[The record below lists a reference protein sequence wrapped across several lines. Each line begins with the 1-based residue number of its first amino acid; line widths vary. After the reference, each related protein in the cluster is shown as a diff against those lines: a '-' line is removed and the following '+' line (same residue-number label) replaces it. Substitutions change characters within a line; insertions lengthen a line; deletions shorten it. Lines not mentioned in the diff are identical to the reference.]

1 MKKTKKLFLFLV
13 IVIINIGINVYA
25 GTNDSI
31 LVRNQID
38 GIYAIAPLSDRTH
51 LYNLEIYKMNG
62 KTSYCIEI
70 GKKITSETY
79 NSTDN
84 TNEQQAITN
93 LTKEQLEYIKAIS
106 YFGYEYSNHTDIK
119 YYMASQELIWEYLN
133 NIDITWTNELNIN
146 GQRINID
153 TYKEEINNLAT
164 RYIKALSLP
173 TSEAY
178 TIGTT
183 HTLTDNSLE
192 FYNVSSK
199 NNNPVT
205 ISGNNLNITIN
216 TNSTKKDTITLTR
229 KNYYNESA
237 KIYNF
242 NDSQIM
248 LSAGNLKK
256 LEHNIEVY
264 IMGATL
270 RIELIDK
277 DTREYKP
284 SGQAV
289 LEGSEYELYDESNKL
304 LYTFTFSNLNFFL
317 YANLSYGKY
326 YIKQKTPGKGYQK
339 ENQKVEVII
348 DKLNKNIV
356 LEEEVIKNKIEINKL
371 YEYDSKNKREKD
383 ITFLIYDNNNNIYT
397 SITTTE
403 TGPDILTLPYGKY
416 TMKQQNTT
424 YGYKMINDIEINIE
438 NQNNTIIKY
447 NLLDERIKTKVQIT
461 TKEKESKNKIEE
473 KNITY
478 KILNIETNNY
488 VYYINEKGKKIYDFK
503 TNELGEVLLPVELPY
518 GTYKIEQITQPTN
531 YLKTNE
537 KIEIIIN
544 EESEYKYIN
553 DEPIINIDYYNI
565 KKPEEKL
572 NNNAKNPKT
581 IDNINHFFYIL
592 IISILSIIFIK
603 IKNK

>member
-1 MKKTKKLFLFLV
+1 MKKTKIIILFLV
-13 IVIINIGINVYA
+13 IVILNIGINAYA
-25 GTNDSI
+25 GTNDST
-31 LVRNQID
+31 LVRNQVD

-51 LYNLEIYKMNG
+51 LYNLEVYKMNG

-70 GKKITSETY
+70 GKKITTEIY

-84 TNEQQAITN
+84 TNEQQSITN
-93 LTKEQLEYIKAIS
+93 LTKEQLDYIKAIA
-106 YFGYEYSNHTDIK
+106 YFGYEYNNHTDIK

-146 GQRINID
+146 GARINID

-199 NNNPVT
+199 NNNPVN

-284 SGQAV
+284 SGQAS

-326 YIKQKTPGKGYQK
+326 HIKQKAPGKGYQK
-339 ENQKVEVII
+339 ESQKVEVII

-356 LEEEVIKNKIEINKL
+356 LEEEVIKNTIEINKL
-371 YEYDSKNKREKD
+371 YEYDSSNKREKD
-383 ITFLIYDNNNNIYT
+383 ITFLIYDNNNNLYT

-424 YGYKMINDIEINIE
+424 YGYKMINDIEINID

-461 TKEKESKNKIEE
+461 TKEKDSGNKIEE

-478 KILNIETNNY
+478 KILNTDTNNY
-488 VYYINEKGKKIYDFK
+488 IYYINEEGKKIYEFK
-503 TNELGEVLLPVELPY
+503 TNELGEILLPVELPY
-518 GTYKIEQITQPTN
+518 GTYEIEQITEPTN

-537 KIEIIIN
+537 KIKLLIN
-544 EESEYKYIN
+544 EESEYKYIK
-553 DEPIINIDYYNI
+553 DEPIINVDYYNI
-565 KKPEEKL
+565 KKPKEKL
-572 NNNAKNPKT
+572 NNNTKNPKT
-581 IDNINHFFYIL
+581 LDSISSSFYIL

-603 IKNK
+603 IKK

>member
-1 MKKTKKLFLFLV
+1 MKKTKIIILFLV
-13 IVIINIGINVYA
+13 IVILNIGINAYA
-25 GTNDSI
+25 GTNDST
-31 LVRNQID
+31 LVRNQVD

-51 LYNLEIYKMNG
+51 LYNLEVYKMNG

-70 GKKITSETY
+70 GKKITTEIY

-84 TNEQQAITN
+84 TNEQQSITN
-93 LTKEQLEYIKAIS
+93 LTKEQLDYIKAIA
-106 YFGYEYSNHTDIK
+106 YFGYEYNNHTDIK

-146 GQRINID
+146 GARINID

-199 NNNPVT
+199 NNNPVN

-284 SGQAV
+284 SGQAS

-339 ENQKVEVII
+339 ESQKVEVII

-356 LEEEVIKNKIEINKL
+356 LEEEVIKNTIEINKL
-371 YEYDSKNKREKD
+371 YEYDSSNKREKD
-383 ITFLIYDNNNNIYT
+383 ITFLIYDNNNNLYT

-424 YGYKMINDIEINIE
+424 YGYKMINDIEINID

-461 TKEKESKNKIEE
+461 TKEKDSGNKIEE

-478 KILNIETNNY
+478 KILNTDTNNY
-488 VYYINEKGKKIYDFK
+488 IYYINEEGKKIYEFK
-503 TNELGEVLLPVELPY
+503 TNELGEILLPVELPY
-518 GTYKIEQITQPTN
+518 GTYEIEQITEPTN

-537 KIEIIIN
+537 KIKLLIN
-544 EESEYKYIN
+544 EESEYKYIK
-553 DEPIINIDYYNI
+553 DEPIINVDYYNI
-565 KKPEEKL
+565 KKPKEKL
-572 NNNAKNPKT
+572 NNNTKNPKT
-581 IDNINHFFYIL
+581 LDSISNSFYIL

-603 IKNK
+603 IKK